1 MRFFVFYAPE
11 GAGGEAA
18 LATPA
23 TSGGQQQAAQ
33 ASQQPAGTQQ
43 APVAQ
48 AQEESFESLI
58 EGKYKQD
65 FQKRVQGIVRDRL
78 KGQKQQL
85 DRLTPVLDTLGQ
97 LYGVDMSD
105 LSKADFDALQKKL
118 AGDKRFYEAEALEKG
133 IPVETAMEL
142 QQARL
147 QNAQLLRSNEQ
158 MRQEEARRQEFE
170 QLVGQFETVR
180 QRYPG
185 ADLSAELQNPAFGRL
200 VANGVPAMTAY
211 EVLHKD
217 EIDRAKLQ
225 AVAQAAQQQ
234 VVSTVQANG
243 ARPQEAAANAG
254 AGVALDQDPSKWTR
268 EQRAE
273 IKKRVMRGDRIQL

>member
-1 MRFFVFYAPE
+1 MRFFVFFAPE

-97 LYGVDMSD
+97 LYGV
-105 LSKADFDALQKKL
+105 
-118 AGDKRFYEAEALEKG
+118 
-133 IPVETAMEL
+133 EL
-142 QQARL
+142 PAAR
-147 QNAQLLRSNEQ
+147 
-158 MRQEEARRQEFE
+158 
-170 QLVGQFETVR
+170 
-180 QRYPG
+180 
-185 ADLSAELQNPAFGRL
+185 
-200 VANGVPAMTAY
+200 VPAP
-211 EVLHKD
+211 E
-217 EIDRAKLQ
+217 EC
-225 AVAQAAQQQ
+225 
-234 VVSTVQANG
+234 SVQG
-243 ARPQEAAANAG
+243 PPPSAG
-254 AGVALDQDPSKWTR
+254 RTSAPG
-268 EQRAE
+268 
-273 IKKRVMRGDRIQL
+273 